1 MIVDNDTQ
9 VAPSGMCY
17 HKDCPP
23 ALVTLLEYHRVKGT
37 RLLFTFGNV
46 ETGEVWE
53 SLTPER
59 GRIGRS
65 TGPRPIPLLVRT
77 SRSFGGE
84 ALMSHCIL
92 RIVESRGGKLVYSK
106 PFPNLAT

>member
-1 MIVDNDTQ
+1 MIQDNDTQ
-9 VAPSGMCY
+9 VVSSGMCY
-17 HKDCPP
+17 HKDCPSV
-23 ALVTLLEYHRVKGT
+23 LVAILERHRIAGT
-37 RLLFTFGNV
+37 RLVFTFGNV

-53 SLTPER
+53 STTPER

-65 TGPRPIPLLVRT
+65 TGWRPIPLLVRT
-77 SRSFGGE
+77 KRSMGGE

-92 RIVESRGGKLVYSK
+92 RIVESRGGKLVYHK